1 MGDRVMSGKIRLKG
15 ASSGYIDITAPD
27 SGANTTLN
35 VGRLQEKDSSGDIS
49 TGNITTTGY
58 IRGPATFTIDPANH
72 GDSTGTL
79 RVLGNLT
86 VDGTTTTINS
96 TTVTTA
102 DKNIVIAQ
110 GAADS
115 AATDGAGISVDVVDA
130 SLTFQQSVDEWSFN
144 RRLFI
149 HTDTTNQTY
158 GPTSG
163 GSYGLTIEDASTD
176 SDSICSIKFNSTDAG
191 GVPRH
196 LASIAAQKTG
206 QWAGGGGSYPGSLTF
221 WTRPTSG
228 SQVERMRID
237 EQGNVMFG
245 YAGVLLDSGA
255 KSIISYKDHYGGN
268 THVGY
273 IGTGQNNSQASNYYT
288 MGDSGSTVFRTYNG
302 SSYSHK
308 MTIKS
313 DGNVGIG
320 TGSPSNKLHVNGD
333 LLVQDSATF
342 DTMSL
347 PSGFRIYQV
356 PGATH
361 LTNMGGGST
370 NGTDYDGATA
380 IYGGVTSQQG
390 GGFVAFGQDHATN
403 PGCFKIHTSSGLTMH
418 GDSTGNVGIGTA
430 SPSNKLHVNGDLL
443 VQDSAQ
449 FNSEVAIN
457 HAHGSA
463 TFKATTQ
470 SSNSHS
476 DFLLHCNQQ
485 PGNARFIL
493 STLNNNQEWEFFH
506 NGQNGKFGV
515 YNGTNSYPALQID
528 SSGNT
533 FLNPDRGGVF
543 VGTDMSTK
551 DLNNLSNILG
561 VKNAVLDYYEFSNIK
576 KTALYHNAYYT
587 SGGKYRSPE
596 IGGYGRLEIYSDSD
610 TQNPQLLYRHGIA
623 SGADSNHAVNNPE
636 VMFGVDSVGTTV
648 SRRGLVVGTNAE
660 LSEYRTVN
668 YAGIT
673 MRGGTSDAL
682 LGVQDGN
689 GRIQLKWNATNGT
702 NEKYLVS
709 NEQAF
714 MWDLNI
720 LSDPIWEMKY
730 AGAGTAD
737 SAIPW
742 ETLLQLESTG
752 TLEAEDEVIGVVKR
766 VHLKQT
772 SNATSIT
779 NAATGYF
786 TWNTQTKI
794 DTDTYTHSTST
805 DADNITIRKAG
816 LYNIIGNFTFGN
828 AASSARNT
836 VRVRVRVNGTAINST
851 MSYDYDRGLDY
862 GEFSNNKLNTVLD
875 LAADDVVD
883 VEWYGQN
890 IDGTCTWHG
899 DQSELIIMRIG
910 KSS

>member
-1 MGDRVMSGKIRLKG
+1 MGDYVMSGKIRLKG
-15 ASSGYIDITAPD
+15 ASSGYVDITAPD

-35 VGRLQEKDSSGDIS
+35 IGRLQETDSSGDIS

-130 SLTFQQSVDEWSFN
+130 SLIFDQTRDEWNFN
-144 RRLFI
+144 RRLEI
-149 HTDTTNQTY
+149 LTDTSVETN
-158 GPTSG
+158 GPEAG
-163 GSYGLTIEDASTD
+163 GSYGLTVGDAATD
-176 SDSICSIKFNSTDAG
+176 SDSIISIKFNSRDAG
-191 GVPRH
+191 DTPRH
-196 LASIAAQKTG
+196 FASIAAQKTG
-206 QWAGGGGSYPGSLTF
+206 QWADGGGNYPGALTF

-228 SQVERMRID
+228 NQAERMRID
-237 EQGNVMFG
+237 
-245 YAGVLLDSGA
+245 
-255 KSIISYKDHYGGN
+255 K
-268 THVGY
+268 
-273 IGTGQNNSQASNYYT
+273 
-288 MGDSGSTVFRTYNG
+288 
-302 SSYSHK
+302 
-308 MTIKS
+308 
-313 DGNVGIG
+313 DGNVGIN
-320 TGSPSNKLHVNGD
+320 TNSPSNKLHVNGD

-356 PGATH
+356 SGSTH
-361 LTNMGGGST
+361 LTNLGGGST

-380 IYGGVTSQQG
+380 IYGGVTAGQG

-403 PGCFKIHTSSGLTMH
+403 PGCFKIHTSSGLTIH
-418 GDSTGNVGIGTA
+418 GDSTGNVGIGTE
-430 SPSNKLHVNGDLL
+430 SPAGPLQVKVGTDQN
-443 VQDSAQ
+443 
-449 FNSEVAIN
+449 VAIN
-457 HAHGSA
+457 
-463 TFKATTQ
+463 
-470 SSNSHS
+470 SNSGVARISAYDDAVSVSVPLHIQGQPITLRSGNS
-476 DFLLHCNQQ
+476 D
-485 PGNARFIL
+485 
-493 STLNNNQEWEFFH
+493 T
-506 NGQNGKFGV
+506 V
-515 YNGTNSYPALQID
+515 TID
-528 SSGNT
+528 SSGNVGIGT
-533 FLNPDRGGVF
+533 TDPSSANLAISASSDTNIRMFNTAGTGSWGQLSVTGPNGQNLVLTADGDASGSGNMIFRIEGNTERMRIDASGNVF
-543 VGTDMSTK
+543 VGNDMSAK

-561 VKNAVLDYYEFSNIK
+561 VKNTVLDYYEFSDIK

-587 SGGKYRSPE
+587 SGGLYRSPE

-610 TQNPQLLYRHGIA
+610 TQKPQLFYRHGIA
-623 SGADSNHAVNNPE
+623 TAADSNHATNNPE
-636 VMFGVDSVGTTV
+636 VVFGVDSVGTTFA
-648 SRRGLVVGTNAE
+648 RRGMVLGTTAD
-660 LSEYRTVN
+660 LSDQRTHQA
-668 YAGIT
+668 AGLT
-673 MRGGTSDAL
+673 LRGGTSDAL

-689 GRIQLKWNATNGT
+689 GRIQLKWNATSGT
-702 NEKYLVS
+702 NETYLVS
-709 NEQAF
+709 SEPAF

-730 AGAGTAD
+730 APTGTAD

-742 ETLLQLESTG
+742 QTVLSLQSTG
-752 TLEAEDEVIGVVKR
+752 ALEAEDEVIGVVKR
-766 VHLKQT
+766 IHLKQT

-779 NAATGYF
+779 EAGTGYF

-794 DTDTYTHSTST
+794 DSDTYTHSTST
-805 DADNITIRKAG
+805 GNPDTSDNITILKAG

-828 AASSARNT
+828 ATASARNT

-851 MSYDYDRGLDY
+851 MSYDYDRGSSY

-875 LAADDVVD
+875 LAVNDVVD
-883 VEWYGQN
+883 VEWYGKN